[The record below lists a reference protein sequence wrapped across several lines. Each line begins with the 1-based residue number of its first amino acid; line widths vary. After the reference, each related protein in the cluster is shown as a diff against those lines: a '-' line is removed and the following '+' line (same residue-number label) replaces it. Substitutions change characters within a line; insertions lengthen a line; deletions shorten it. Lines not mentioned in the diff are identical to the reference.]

1 MLYVD
6 DEPALLDVTRL
17 FLEKTKKFSI
27 TTEESAKSALML
39 MKVQKFDVIVAD
51 YQMPG
56 MDGIELLRQV
66 RAAYGEIPF
75 ILFTGKGREEVAIE
89 AINNGADSYLQKG
102 GTIHAQFAVLAQK
115 ILVLAERYQAR
126 MMLRETEQKYKT
138 LFENVSEG
146 IFMADM
152 NRRIVEANASAC
164 RQLGYHCNELIGMT
178 LDQITETSA
187 SQLQQR
193 MEEVQE
199 HGATTFRSS
208 HRHKHGHMV
217 PVEIHVTHMD
227 YHGQKIFLGYSH
239 EITDFVQS
247 LEDFGATTNHHLR
260 ANENLPNPD
269 AAHPKRQESLKDEA
283 RYRVLFES
291 AGEAIMILRLDEGRI
306 LCDDVNSRA
315 VSLFGI
321 TKTDLLATDP
331 GSLSPKFQPDGRV
344 SEVVFEENAHRAM
357 GGETVRMEWVHCRS
371 DGTLFPCEVTLTRID
386 AGNEILIQDI
396 VRDIT
401 EHKHVIDALSLANRK
416 FSLMAEITRHDIHNK
431 IMALLTYF
439 ELSKELTQ
447 DPVLLQY
454 MHKEIDTIKS
464 IERQIEF
471 AKEYQDIGKS
481 EPQWQDLSVIVNR
494 VAGRF
499 ETEKIHLEI
508 CIDNGVEVFADPMLE
523 NVFYNLFQNTLIHGV
538 SPGRISV
545 TSLKQL
551 DKLTITIQDDGGGI
565 DPDKKEMIFIRG
577 YGSNTGLGL
586 FLIREIL
593 NITGITIRETGI
605 FGEGVR
611 FEIQVPVSSFRMR
624 KAAPS

>member
-17 FLEKTKKFSI
+17 FLEKTKKFNI
-27 TTEESAKSALML
+27 ATEESAKSALRL
-39 MKVQKFDVIVAD
+39 LKAQQFDVIVAD

-56 MDGIELLRQV
+56 MDGIEFLRQV
-66 RAAYGEIPF
+66 RADYGEIPF
-75 ILFTGKGREEVAIE
+75 ILFTGKGREDVAID

-102 GTIHAQFAVLAQK
+102 GTVHAQFAVLAKK
-115 ILVLAERYQAR
+115 ILVLAERSRAR
-126 MMLRETEQKYKT
+126 MMLRETEKKYKM

-164 RQLGYHCNELIGMT
+164 RQLGYQCNELIGMT
-178 LDQITETSA
+178 LDQITDSSA

-193 MEEVQE
+193 LQEVQE

-217 PVEIHVTHMD
+217 PVEIRVTYMECQ
-227 YHGQKIFLGYSH
+227 GQKFFLGYSH
-239 EITDFVQS
+239 EITNFVQS
-247 LEDFGATTNHHLR
+247 QDDFGPSTDHNIR
-260 ANENLPNPD
+260 ANEKLPNHD
-269 AAHPKRQESLKDEA
+269 ASHLKRQKSLKDEA
-283 RYRVLFES
+283 RYKALFES
-291 AGEAIMILRLDEGRI
+291 AGEAIMVLRLDEGRI
-306 LCDDVNSRA
+306 LCDDANNRA

-321 TKTDLLATDP
+321 TKNDLLATDP
-331 GSLSPKFQPDGRV
+331 VSLSPKFQPEG
-344 SEVVFEENAHRAM
+344 SASKVVFEENVRRAM
-357 GGETVRMEWVHCRS
+357 DGETVLMEWVHYRN
-371 DGTLFPCEVTLTRID
+371 DGTLFPCEVTLARID

-401 EHKHVIDALSLANRK
+401 KHKRVIDALSLENRK
-416 FSLMAEITRHDIHNK
+416 FSLMAAITLHDIRNK
-431 IMALLTYF
+431 IMVLLTYL

-447 DPVLLQY
+447 DPELLQF

-464 IERQIEF
+464 IECQIES
-471 AKEYQDIGKS
+471 AKEYQDTGKN
-481 EPQWQDLSVIVNR
+481 EPQWQNLSLIVNQ

-499 ETEKIHLEI
+499 EMEKIHLEI
-508 CIDNGVEVFADPMLE
+508 CIDKVLEVFADPMLE
-523 NVFYNLFQNTLIHGV
+523 NVFYNLFQNTLLHGV

-545 TSLKQL
+545 TSLKEP
-551 DKLTITIQDDGGGI
+551 DKLIITVQDDGGGI
-565 DPDKKEMIFIRG
+565 EPDKKEMIFIPG

-593 NITGITIRETGI
+593 NITGITICETGI
-605 FGEGVR
+605 FGEGAR
-611 FEIQVPVSSFRMR
+611 FEIRVPVSSFRM
-624 KAAPS
+624 K